1 MRTYGVFVLR
11 VYTINDTTYT
21 YSFTCTAE
29 DGDEDWLAMWWS
41 VTVRHRAATGRVRMK
56 VEVSLWVEADTR
68 LIVLEGC
75 EGYVHRGKH
84 HGG

>member
-1 MRTYGVFVLR
+1 
-11 VYTINDTTYT
+11 
-21 YSFTCTAE
+21 
-29 DGDEDWLAMWWS
+29 MWWS

-56 VEVSLWVEADTR
+56 VEVSLGVEADTR

-75 EGYVHRGKH
+75 EGYIHRGKH